1 MYPQDT
7 YPPYPQ
13 DTYGTRLILK
23 VCLSFY
29 SFLLLF
35 LDRIG
40 MKDTWTKTNKKATPS
55 SGNGR
60 FPKRIGPSTRLNHGM
75 ENIAGFDPPML
86 CASSNTGIDC
96 NLTEHSTVRAR
107 SSCLGLSRDHET
119 GLICSLNGGEVVAV
133 TEDTAAIRWP
143 RGSITE
149 SNKATLG
156 PLSDCLDD
164 LT

>member
-55 SGNGR
+55 SGSGR
-60 FPKRIGPSTRLNHGM
+60 FPKRIGPNTRLNRGM
-75 ENIAGFDPPML
+75 GNIAGFDPQML
-86 CASSNTGIDC
+86 CASSNIGAKC
-96 NLTEHSTVRAR
+96 EPPKHNLLESRPV
-107 SSCLGLSRDHET
+107 CL
-119 GLICSLNGGEVVAV
+119 
-133 TEDTAAIRWP
+133 
-143 RGSITE
+143 
-149 SNKATLG
+149 
-156 PLSDCLDD
+156 PLLDD
-164 LT
+164 REGL